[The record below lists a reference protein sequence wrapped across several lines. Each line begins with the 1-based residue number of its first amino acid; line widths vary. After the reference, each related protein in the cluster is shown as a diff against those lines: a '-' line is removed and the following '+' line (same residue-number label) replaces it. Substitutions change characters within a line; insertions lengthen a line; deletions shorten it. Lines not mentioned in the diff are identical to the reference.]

1 MNKVIKS
8 LLALVLFIC
17 LWQMGSV
24 FAQAGP
30 RLYFQPSSGNY
41 EVGEAFDIV
50 VKIDTGDKE
59 SMAADALIS
68 FDESKLK
75 VNKVVEGD
83 FFSGFDYNIENS
95 NGKLTIYHFSEQALV
110 TNSGQGDIATVV
122 FEALDEGTAST
133 SFLCESG
140 VDTDS
145 AIWDQQGNDL
155 IDCAACGS
163 GSYTIGQGAEP
174 TVPDEPTSTP
184 EPTSTTAPSEPTST
198 PEPTITT
205 APGEPTS
212 TPEPTSMPDNLPET
226 GIETPLLIAVLG
238 GGIMLLFS
246 WALSL

>member
-1 MNKVIKS
+1 MKIARKVVFTVIF
-8 LLALVLFIC
+8 FIG
-17 LWQMGSV
+17 LWQAGTV

-41 EVGEAFDIV
+41 EVGETFDIL

-68 FDESKLK
+68 FDESRLK
-75 VNKVVEGD
+75 VNEVVEGD
-83 FFSGFDYNIENS
+83 FFSGFDYNIENN
-95 NGKLTIYHFSEQALV
+95 NGKLTIYLFSEQALV
-110 TNSGQGDIATVV
+110 TNSGQGDIATVT
-122 FEALDEGTAST
+122 FEATAEGTAST

-163 GSYTIGQGAEP
+163 GSYTIGESAQPTNTPAEA
-174 TVPDEPTSTP
+174 TNTP
-184 EPTSTTAPSEPTST
+184 APTSTTAPDQPTST
-198 PEPTITT
+198 P
-205 APGEPTS
+205 S
-212 TPEPTSMPDNLPET
+212 SLPET
-226 GIETPLLIAVLG
+226 GIETPIMIAVIG
-238 GGIMLLFS
+238 GGLMLLFS

>member
-1 MNKVIKS
+1 MKFARKIVFTIIIF
-8 LLALVLFIC
+8 LG
-17 LWQMGSV
+17 LWRVGTV

-41 EVGEAFDIV
+41 EVGETFDIV

-83 FFSGFDYNIENS
+83 FFSGFDYNIENN
-95 NGKLTIYHFSEQALV
+95 NGKLTIYLFSEQALV
-110 TNSGQGDIATVV
+110 TNSGQGDIATVT
-122 FEALDEGTAST
+122 FEATDEGTAAT

-163 GSYTIGQGAEP
+163 GSYTIGESAEP
-174 TVPDEPTSTP
+174 TNTPAEATNTPQPTNTTAPDQPTSTP
-184 EPTSTTAPSEPTST
+184 SS
-198 PEPTITT
+198 
-205 APGEPTS
+205 
-212 TPEPTSMPDNLPET
+212 LPET

>member
-1 MNKVIKS
+1 MR
-8 LLALVLFIC
+8 VLRKIVFTLIIFLG
-17 LWQMGSV
+17 LWRVGTV

-41 EVGEAFDIV
+41 EVGETFDIV

-83 FFSGFDYNIENS
+83 FFSGFDYNIENN
-95 NGKLTIYHFSEQALV
+95 NGKLTIYLFSEQALV
-110 TNSGQGDIATVV
+110 TNSGQGNIATVT
-122 FEALDEGTAST
+122 FEATDEGTAAT

-163 GSYTIGQGAEP
+163 GSYTIGESAEP
-174 TVPDEPTSTP
+174 TNTPAPTSTTVPDQPTSTP
-184 EPTSTTAPSEPTST
+184 SS
-198 PEPTITT
+198 
-205 APGEPTS
+205 
-212 TPEPTSMPDNLPET
+212 LPET
-226 GIETPLLIAVLG
+226 GIETPILIAVLG

-246 WALSL
+246 WVLSL